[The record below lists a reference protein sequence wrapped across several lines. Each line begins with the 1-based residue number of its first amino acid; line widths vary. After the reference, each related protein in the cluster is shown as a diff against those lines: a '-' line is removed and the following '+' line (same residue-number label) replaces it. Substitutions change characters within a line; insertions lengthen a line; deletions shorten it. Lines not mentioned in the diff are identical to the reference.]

1 MWIIRC
7 LRLLFGII
15 AFKGEGGFLSRFI
28 NLCHEKRIP
37 LWNLQVAGQQLSAQT
52 NIKGYKKLRHAAK
65 KSGVRIHATQKKG
78 FPFLLRKNRMRAGL
92 LAGLVIAMILY
103 AGASQCLWR
112 IEVNGNETIHA
123 KTILAAAQNSGIF
136 RGALKKN
143 VVVSQAAIEIRRAI
157 PKISWIAV
165 NLRGCTAEI
174 EVREQI
180 DPPSVVDQTTPMN
193 IIASRDGYVEQIH
206 IDRGAAQVKNNETV
220 EKGQLLISG
229 IITKKDETQYAVHAQ
244 GACIARTQR
253 TIVTQMQSSD
263 YQLVSSM
270 KKRKYL
276 YFFGIN
282 IPLNFQKNTDTQS
295 MSETDFILSGTFLPI
310 GKKEEVSYRCA
321 AAQQADLST
330 DESLL
335 LCCDAFYLQYDLC
348 LETCETLNET
358 IQKTTDQPAKIVWQ
372 AACRENI
379 AVEAPVTTEYR
390 VQSAE

>member
-193 IIASRDGYVEQIH
+193 IIASRDGYIEQIH
-206 IDRGAAQVKNNETV
+206 I
-220 EKGQLLISG
+220 
-229 IITKKDETQYAVHAQ
+229 
-244 GACIARTQR
+244 
-253 TIVTQMQSSD
+253 
-263 YQLVSSM
+263 
-270 KKRKYL
+270 
-276 YFFGIN
+276 
-282 IPLNFQKNTDTQS
+282 
-295 MSETDFILSGTFLPI
+295 IL
-310 GKKEEVSYRCA
+310 
-321 AAQQADLST
+321 
-330 DESLL
+330 
-335 LCCDAFYLQYDLC
+335 
-348 LETCETLNET
+348 
-358 IQKTTDQPAKIVWQ
+358 
-372 AACRENI
+372 
-379 AVEAPVTTEYR
+379 
-390 VQSAE
+390 